1 MFKTKVF
8 IYKIVLYTCF
18 FFFKHTF
25 LDKAK
30 ASF

>member
-18 FFFKHTF
+18 FFKHTF